1 MSDEV
6 VELTER
12 ELAGLAEITLSE
24 SLDSELAEPEAN
36 ELDNEVNVVSVELS
50 RVEEPGVS
58 RLVAVS
64 TTELSAADDG
74 EAVVMSVVAV
84 AVVNWGGTKV
94 ITTVLPPPSEEL
106 LWLAGG
112 RRLESDCGSCL
123 GWCLALLP
131 RGPASAAAASDRA
144 CNISVE
150 VRIFLVMLKV

>member
-1 MSDEV
+1 VSDEV
-6 VELTER
+6 VELAER
-12 ELAGLAEITLSE
+12 ELAGLVGITLSE

-36 ELDNEVNVVSVELS
+36 ELDNEVNVGSVELS

-84 AVVNWGGTKV
+84 AVVSWGGTKV

-131 RGPASAAAASDRA
+131 RGPASATAASDRA